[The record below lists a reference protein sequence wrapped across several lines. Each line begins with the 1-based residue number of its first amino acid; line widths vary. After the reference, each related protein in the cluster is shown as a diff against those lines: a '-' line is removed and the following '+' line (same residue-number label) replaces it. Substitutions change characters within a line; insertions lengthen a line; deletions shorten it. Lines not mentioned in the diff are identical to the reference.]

1 MARTIVIKR
10 YGNRRLYN
18 SETRSYVKLQ
28 DIAGFIRGGA
38 EIQVLDSRTGE
49 DLTKLVLT
57 QIILDEEKSKKDLLP
72 LSFLYDLIRHQQGWV
87 QEFFQR
93 HVGRA
98 LEGVLPSRGELLSQ
112 LRHSLDFRTSP
123 TALLDRLLRRGDSAE
138 KGPGAGD
145 SVQEPPAISGNGADA
160 VPGASADI
168 APQDLA
174 KAEIELDPP
183 RDPVEELLQ
192 RLDTMEARMSRI
204 EENLTQNSSNS

>member
-98 LEGVLPSRGELLSQ
+98 LEGVLPSRGELLNQ

-123 TALLDRLLRRGDSAE
+123 TALLDRLLRRGESAE
-138 KGPGAGD
+138 KGSILGD
-145 SVQEPPAISGNGADA
+145 AVQEPPAISGNGADA
-160 VPGASADI
+160 VPGTPLDVGSTE
-168 APQDLA
+168 LA
-174 KAEIELDPP
+174 KTEIELDQA
-183 RDPVEELLQ
+183 RDPLEELLQ

-204 EENLTQNSSNS
+204 EANLNASNS